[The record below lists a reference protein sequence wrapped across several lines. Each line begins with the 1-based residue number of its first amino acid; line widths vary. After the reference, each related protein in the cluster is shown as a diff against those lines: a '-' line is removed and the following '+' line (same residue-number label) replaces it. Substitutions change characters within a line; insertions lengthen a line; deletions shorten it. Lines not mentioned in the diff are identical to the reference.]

1 MGASAREHNAEHT
14 SGAARRVASLT
25 DTHASLRGGRH
36 TEIAMTW
43 STPIVR
49 SARPTGFRRIE
60 DVRAQ
65 VCDYALLCFTPKA
78 L

>member
-1 MGASAREHNAEHT
+1 
-14 SGAARRVASLT
+14 
-25 DTHASLRGGRH
+25 
-36 TEIAMTW
+36 MTW

-49 SARPTGFRRIE
+49 SAPAGFRRIE